1 MKMNLKF
8 TRTLNKSTENKAAQI
23 TIPRCVAQAWSEF
36 DAIELVFEEDTL
48 KIVPVKK
55 LLSVDHIF

>member
-1 MKMNLKF
+1 MTLKF
-8 TRTLNKSTENKAAQI
+8 TRKLNKSTENKAAQI

-36 DAIELVFEEDTL
+36 DAIELVFEDDIL

-55 LLSVDHIF
+55 PLSDDHTF